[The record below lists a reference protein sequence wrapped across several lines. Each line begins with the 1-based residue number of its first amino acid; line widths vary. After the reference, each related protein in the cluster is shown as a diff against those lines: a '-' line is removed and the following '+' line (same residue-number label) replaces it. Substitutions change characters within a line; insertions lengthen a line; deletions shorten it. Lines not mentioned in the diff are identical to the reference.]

1 MKAARIHHYGPPEVV
16 AIEEIPQPNPG
27 PGELLIRVGAAGVGP
42 WDALIREHKSDVKA
56 TLPIILGS
64 DLAGIVEK
72 TGSGVS
78 EFKDGDEVYGAANP
92 QFIGAYAEFAIA
104 AANMVGRKPKGMSDV
119 EAASVPVVAV
129 TAWQMLFDYAKAEA
143 GQTVLILGGAG
154 NVGAYAVQLASHAGL
169 QVIATAS
176 AKDAAYVKGLG
187 AKDVLDYR
195 GSRFEGT
202 ISGVDIVVD
211 TVGGES
217 RERSVRVLKPGG
229 FLVSVVTPF
238 PKNQTIPGIRT
249 AFFYVEVTTARLNA
263 PTEIVEHRKLF
274 TQVGNVL
281 PLVQVRIAHEM
292 LGGASHERGKIVL
305 LVNAALK

>member
-1 MKAARIHHYGPPEVV
+1 
-16 AIEEIPQPNPG
+16 
-27 PGELLIRVGAAGVGP
+27 
-42 WDALIREHKSDVKA
+42 
-56 TLPIILGS
+56 
-64 DLAGIVEK
+64 
-72 TGSGVS
+72 
-78 EFKDGDEVYGAANP
+78 
-92 QFIGAYAEFAIA
+92 
-104 AANMVGRKPKGMSDV
+104 
-119 EAASVPVVAV
+119 
-129 TAWQMLFDYAKAEA
+129 MLFDYAEAEA

-169 QVIATAS
+169 QVLATAS

-202 ISGVDIVVD
+202 ISGVHIVVD

-263 PTEIVEHRKLF
+263 LTEIVEHRKLF

-305 LVNAALK
+305 LVNAAVK